1 MKSRKNAENDRRSYH
16 SPMKIRAVLFD
27 LDETLIEEEA
37 SNDQAAYATCKFAA
51 ERLGVDLDRD
61 AMFRAMREQ
70 SRELW
75 LGGPMIDYCMNI
87 GISPREGLWGSFSS
101 NDSGAARLREWI
113 PEYRILTWLGALQRV
128 VIDGRLQ
135 AAELRSL
142 AAELADKFMTDRRT
156 RHIVFPET
164 ERVMRELQPHYRFAL
179 ITNGATDIQQEK
191 IDGSRLGPFFQSI
204 LISGSFGAGKPH
216 PEIFRS
222 ALSKLGLEPAEAVMI
237 GDSPSRDIDGA
248 GVLGI
253 RTVWMNRLRKPL
265 SDRYRAPDFELPD
278 LNDLPSLLAN
288 LT

>member
-1 MKSRKNAENDRRSYH
+1 MKVRGV
-16 SPMKIRAVLFD
+16 IFD
-27 LDETLIEEEA
+27 LDETLIEEEV
-37 SNDQAAYATCKFAA
+37 SNDQAAYATCALAA

-61 AMFRAMREQ
+61 AMFRAMRER

-101 NDSGAARLREWI
+101 NDSGAARLRQWI
-113 PEYRILTWLGALQRV
+113 PEYRILTWLGALRV
-128 VIDGRLQ
+128 VVENRSSLTD
-135 AAELRSL
+135 LRSL
-142 AAELADKFMTDRRT
+142 AAELANNFMTDRRT

-164 ERVMRELQPHYRFAL
+164 ERVMRELQPHFRFAL

-191 IDGSRLGPFFQSI
+191 IDGSLLAPFFQSI

-222 ALSKLGLEPAEAVMI
+222 ALSQLGLEPAEAAMI

-248 GVLGI
+248 GTLGI
-253 RTVWMNRLRKPL
+253 RTVWINRLRKPRD
-265 SDRYRAPDFELPD
+265 SRYRAPDFELHD
-278 LNDLPSLLAN
+278 LNELPSILAN
-288 LT
+288 LA